1 MLFPITP
8 AGQFCCVRICFDF
21 VLLKLHPDMAAATT
35 TLTADRTTASSGWS
49 STTAACT
56 LIPPTSS
63 PRMRMFCFFA
73 ASLTLL
79 APSRASGRA
88 TIAAERTALGFRS
101 WSRLLKVE
109 AQPAEGTPD
118 YRYLESPLFPSFGEI
133 RPRNQSSILFHL
145 DEGAVAPCSRHF
157 SFCERSNSKAFG
169 RSFYPSSVPPACLMH
184 KCIYIAG
191 TFKPSSR
198 TQ

>member
-8 AGQFCCVRICFDF
+8 AGEFCCVRICFDF

-49 STTAACT
+49 STTVLCAKR
-56 LIPPTSS
+56 LIPSS
-63 PRMRMFCFFA
+63 PRQHTFCFSA
-73 ASLTLL
+73 ASLTLP

-88 TIAAERTALGFRS
+88 TIAAERTARGCRS
-101 WSRLLKVE
+101 WSRRLKAE
-109 AQPAEGTPD
+109 AQPAEGMPD
-118 YRYLESPLFPSFGEI
+118 YRYLESPLSPSFGEI

-145 DEGAVAPCSRHF
+145 DEDAVAPCSRHF
-157 SFCERSNSKAFG
+157 SFCEHSNSKAFEG
-169 RSFYPSSVPPACLMH
+169 LFILHLCHWRVL
-184 KCIYIAG
+184 CINVYIAG

-198 TQ
+198 TR

>member
-1 MLFPITP
+1 MCCCHSSLSIDLSLPVTAAVTIT
-8 AGQFCCVRICFDF
+8 R
-21 VLLKLHPDMAAATT
+21 
-35 TLTADRTTASSGWS
+35 TADLTTGSSGWS

-73 ASLTLL
+73 ASLTLP

-118 YRYLESPLFPSFGEI
+118 YRYLESPLSPSFGEI

-145 DEGAVAPCSRHF
+145 DEDAVAPCSRHF
-157 SFCERSNSKAFG
+157 SFCERSNSKAFEG
-169 RSFYPSSVPPACLMH
+169 LFILHLCHHLRQNFYGKHDGKQP
-184 KCIYIAG
+184 
-191 TFKPSSR
+191 
-198 TQ
+198 